1 MDICPG
7 LLVKLMQDEMQAVAE
22 ALGLPE
28 FDNEEVHMTI
38 EKLKE
43 RNMGLT
49 ICRNCGRGWQA
60 LSAEESCPFCTKAQ
74 IEPAMLKSE
83 PSLSDKA
90 IPILFSAVL
99 AISFLILKIVAEN
112 VPVQFYGP
120 TEAALN
126 RCREQMNK
134 VLGISGEA
142 S

>member
-1 MDICPG
+1 MEICPR
-7 LLVKLMQDEMQAVAE
+7 LLVRLMQDEMQAVAE

-28 FDNEEVHMTI
+28 FDNEEVHMAI
-38 EKLKE
+38 KKLKE
-43 RNMGLT
+43 RSMSLT

-60 LSAEESCPFCTKAQ
+60 LSAEERCPFCTKAE
-74 IEPAMLKSE
+74 IEPVMLKSE

-99 AISFLILKIVAEN
+99 AIGFFLLRMAAEN
-112 VPVQFYGP
+112 LPVRCYEP
-120 TEAALN
+120 TEDKLN

-134 VLGISGEA
+134 VLGISGEE